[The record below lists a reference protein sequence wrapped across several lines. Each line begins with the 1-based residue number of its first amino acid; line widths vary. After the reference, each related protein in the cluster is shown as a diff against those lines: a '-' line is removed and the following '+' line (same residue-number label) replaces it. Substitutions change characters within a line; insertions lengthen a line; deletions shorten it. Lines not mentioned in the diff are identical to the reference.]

1 MNSVIIYMLDFDKLL
16 EDIKNKSWKDYNL
29 GRGDVDINRALKGV
43 IPFIK

>member
-1 MNSVIIYMLDFDKLL
+1 MYLSREIPFLG
-16 EDIKNKSWKDYNL
+16 KNKSWKDYNL